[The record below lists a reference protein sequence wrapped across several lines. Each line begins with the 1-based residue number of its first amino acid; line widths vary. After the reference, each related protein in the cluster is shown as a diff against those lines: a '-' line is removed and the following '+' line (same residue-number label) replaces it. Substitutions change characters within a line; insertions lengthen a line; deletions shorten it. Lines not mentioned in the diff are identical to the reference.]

1 MRLSKVNNL
10 ACPLDGAPFSITE
23 KQLICPNGHSF
34 DIARQGYVN
43 LLPVQQKRSKHPG
56 DSKEMISARTQ
67 FLNTGVYA
75 AIAEK
80 LDQMVVEQFA
90 DPALLDQPEWC
101 LLDAGCGEGY
111 YFDHLFQVLTRQPID
126 KPISFIGLDIS
137 KPAIIAAAKRNKQI
151 TWLVG
156 SNKKPPV
163 MPVTV
168 DIILCLFGFPTFE
181 AFKTLLKP
189 GGKIILVEAGP
200 EHLIELRNII
210 YPTVNKSP
218 PPDLSVAEEAGFALS
233 DSSQLRYQT
242 GDIPNEQ
249 IMNLLTMT
257 PHLYK
262 ATHEGK
268 QAAAELDKIDLTVD
282 IVFRCLESM

>member
-1 MRLSKVNNL
+1 MITTKAPKL
-10 ACPLDGAPFSITE
+10 ACPLDGAPLNITVA
-23 KQLICPNGHSF
+23 QLTCTNGHSF

-56 DSKEMISARTQ
+56 DSKEMIAARTR
-67 FLNTGVYA
+67 FLNTGIYA
-75 AIAEK
+75 PIAEK
-80 LDQMVVEQFA
+80 LDDIVLEQFSA
-90 DPALLDQPEWC
+90 SLLTDQTELC

-111 YFDHLFQVLTRQPID
+111 YFDHLFQTLARQSVA
-126 KPISFIGLDIS
+126 KPISLIGLDIS

-156 SNKKPPV
+156 SNKTPPV
-163 MPVTV
+163 EPATV
-168 DIILCLFGFPTFE
+168 DIILSLFGFPTFDS
-181 AFKTLLKP
+181 FKVSLKP
-189 GGKIILVEAGP
+189 HGKIILVEAGP

-218 PPDLSVAEEAGFALS
+218 PPNLSAAEEAGFTLTDSALL
-233 DSSQLRYQT
+233 QYKT
-242 GDIPNEQ
+242 GDIPPEQ

-268 QAAAELDKIDLTVD
+268 LAAAALDKINLTVD
-282 IVFRCLESM
+282 IVFRCLEST